1 MDTDMETASDAS
13 VRFVE
18 SDSGSDTAGPAAD
31 RRGNS
36 KKSGLSRARIELKA
50 NEDEERELAFERTLR
65 SRAFKKTPVVV
76 PEPEEAASLAKVD
89 PALQSNEELRAEAG
103 RSAREI
109 REVALKS
116 SNLKGGFIKR
126 LKDAAASLE
135 GVVEAL
141 ASRTEADEARNLR
154 ADNSRLRREIDSLKA
169 ELKAHRREYAEMR
182 TTVAAATEAANTPR
196 GAPSM
201 EELKD
206 FIVTS
211 IGAAMK
217 DQLAGLEER
226 LPARMQRPP
235 SAADKTQMS
244 QGPPPSISTAHQ
256 DGGVGAPAKPRKAA
270 PLAAQTTPTACPPT
284 APAPATSQTPPNQE
298 TSWSTVVKKG
308 RKGSKTTPSDAKTL
322 PKTPQ
327 PAKSKLVTP
336 RSAAIVL
343 TLQPEAVGKGVTY
356 AQAHH
361 TLRQRSAQRT
371 ETGDMAVEVGAPMA
385 RAETDDLGL
394 NEGLAARPVRL
405 SESDLSV
412 CSMLTVES
420 GDIPPKRQK
429 GEKRNHTEKSCSG
442 SESDASVQLSDNSES
457 SASREV
463 AGGVLRVKSKAKTDR
478 FQTEDALAAY
488 NEAAKLALK
497 ERAACSRNRQIEAQT
512 EDAPKTS
519 AALDATVQQA
529 LDVVLQVADK
539 SGNLKGTFV
548 KALKTA
554 ADTIKGA
561 VAKLR
566 ALTMSE
572 EVDRLEAANAQL
584 PRASW
589 PNYGERWLRCVRSH
603 KTPTEKTLSAS

>member
-31 RRGNS
+31 RRGKP

-50 NEDEERELAFERTLR
+50 KEDEERELAFERTLR

-76 PEPEEAASLAKVD
+76 PELEEAASLAKVD

-154 ADNSRLRREIDSLKA
+154 ADNSRMRREIDSLKA

-244 QGPPPSISTAHQ
+244 QGPPPSISTARQ

-270 PLAAQTTPTACPPT
+270 ALAAQTKPTACLPS

-308 RKGSKTTPSDAKTL
+308 RKGSKTTSSDAKTL

-327 PAKSKLVTP
+327 PAKSKLATP

-356 AQAHH
+356 AQVLERAEQSVK
-361 TLRQRSAQRT
+361 LQDLGISGGLKVRRT
-371 ETGDMAVEVGAPMA
+371 ATGA
-385 RAETDDLGL
+385 RALELPKAQAEQAD
-394 NEGLAARPVRL
+394 RL
-405 SESDLSV
+405 
-412 CSMLTVES
+412 
-420 GDIPPKRQK
+420 
-429 GEKRNHTEKSCSG
+429 
-442 SESDASVQLSDNSES
+442 
-457 SASREV
+457 
-463 AGGVLRVKSKAKTDR
+463 
-478 FQTEDALAAY
+478 
-488 NEAAKLALK
+488 AAKL
-497 ERAACSRNRQIEAQT
+497 RT
-512 EDAPKTS
+512 V
-519 AALDATVQQA
+519 LDGVA
-529 LDVVLQVADK
+529 DVVRPVKKAD
-539 SGNLKGTFV
+539 LKVTGLDDSVTLEKLAAAIAHAGDCSSEAV
-548 KALKTA
+548 KCGVMQRGPGYMGMVRVTCPLTA
-554 ADTIKGA
+554 AKKLAAAGRLL
-561 VAKLR
+561 VGWSSAK
-566 ALTMSE
+566 
-572 EVDRLEAANAQL
+572 
-584 PRASW
+584 
-589 PNYGERWLRCVRSH
+589 
-603 KTPTEKTLSAS
+603 